1 MKFCDMLK
9 KKREEL
15 FLSTDKMAARLDV
28 NASGYNK
35 WERGIS
41 VPHGKSIEKICLFFG
56 IVEKDLKQMIKES
69 AANEIKPQ
77 PVTNMISTLKRNK
90 EKLLNAIEGNQGA
103 ILKVKEKITVKMDK
117 AIKEV
122 SDLLLIEELFFD

>member
-9 KKREEL
+9 KKRQEL
-15 FLSTDKMAARLDV
+15 FLTSAKMAERLDV
-28 NASGYNK
+28 SLAGYNK

-41 VPHGKSIEKICLFFG
+41 VPHGKSIDKICLFFG
-56 IVEKDLKQMIKES
+56 MLEKDVRQIIKES
-69 AANEIKPQ
+69 AINEVKPQ
-77 PVTNMISTLKRNK
+77 PVTNIISTLKRNK
-90 EKLLNAIEGNQGA
+90 EKILEAIEGNQGA
-103 ILKVKEKITVKMDK
+103 ILKVKEKIILKMDR